1 MVIAGNRERLGVVPE
16 GSPLLLGLSSWGMEC
31 PVGLSVARAWFPILP
46 GCLRGAEQQKS
57 RRLRAHPC
65 LRLPL
70 AAAPSSTLP
79 APGEW
84 SRGWAA
90 RCSPPSSLAAHGSSG
105 GRAVAPSSWP
115 AQSPLRPGL
124 SVSSGLAWAGCRV
137 SAVSWG
143 PSHGP
148 DAGKDADWK

>member
-31 PVGLSVARAWFPILP
+31 PVGLSVARAWFPLLP

-70 AAAPSSTLP
+70 AAAPSSSLP

-90 RCSPPSSLAAHGSSG
+90 RRS
-105 GRAVAPSSWP
+105 AP
-115 AQSPLRPGL
+115 
-124 SVSSGLAWAGCRV
+124 V
-137 SAVSWG
+137 SAVLPALLPGCTRVFWG
-143 PSHGP
+143 QSCGSLLLACSVPTQAGP
-148 DAGKDADWK
+148 VCVEWTGVGWMQSLCCVLGP